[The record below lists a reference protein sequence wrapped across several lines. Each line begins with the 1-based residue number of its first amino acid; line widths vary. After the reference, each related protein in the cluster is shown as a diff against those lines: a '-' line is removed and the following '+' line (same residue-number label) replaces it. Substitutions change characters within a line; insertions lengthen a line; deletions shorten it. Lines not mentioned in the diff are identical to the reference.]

1 MLSIELVKV
10 VGDWL
15 WHNGKID
22 SMPELGP
29 GWLDGFVVE
38 ITKGKMAS
46 IGDEVE
52 PIAWYDSPLWMM
64 SAPKASW
71 RLAPSSF
78 LDSRNMG
85 ESFVQ
90 WLVSLPSYMQ
100 YGGLYVNGP
109 LMQPW
114 IHPGVPPR

>member
-22 SMPELGP
+22 SMSELGP

-64 SAPKASW
+64 SALKASW

-78 LDSRNMG
+78 
-85 ESFVQ
+85 
-90 WLVSLPSYMQ
+90 
-100 YGGLYVNGP
+100 
-109 LMQPW
+109 W
-114 IHPGVPPR
+114 ILGIWGNLSCSGWYHCHHTCNTGACT